1 MQIFSEEVGLAL
13 GQKGT
18 IRSYVLEGEEAGA
31 SETDSVVVGTSTV
44 PMDWILV
51 VELTSRELTF
61 IEHLLCAVH
70 ASH

>member
-1 MQIFSEEVGLAL
+1 MHWKGKKQGGSEA
-13 GQKGT
+13 
-18 IRSYVLEGEEAGA
+18 
-31 SETDSVVVGTSTV
+31 DSVVVGTSMV

-51 VELTSRELTF
+51 VELISRELTF